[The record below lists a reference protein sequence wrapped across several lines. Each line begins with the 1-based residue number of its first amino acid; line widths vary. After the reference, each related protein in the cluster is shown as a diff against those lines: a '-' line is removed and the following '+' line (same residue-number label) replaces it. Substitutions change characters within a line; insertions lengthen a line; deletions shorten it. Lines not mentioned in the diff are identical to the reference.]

1 MNPSVLYEVS
11 EGGLQNVLFD
21 PCAPLEAGLMT
32 LVAIIGCLVDGRCR
46 HIATPRQS
54 IQAAAELSSS
64 SCGLESSHKMLAR
77 WTCLLIGREYC
88 PVAYELNELRL

>member
-11 EGGLQNVLFD
+11 EGGLQNVLYD

-32 LVAIIGCLVDGRCR
+32 LVVIIGCLVDGRCQ
-46 HIATPRQS
+46 HIANPRQS

-64 SCGLESSHKMLAR
+64 SCGLKAATKCWLDGLA
-77 WTCLLIGREYC
+77 CL
-88 PVAYELNELRL
+88 